1 MYRRFDFDFEGLSVS
16 EIIMVLTV
24 VMIAL
29 IIAIAFSKELSFG
42 EHSGIVVD
50 KQYQAAFVTYTSS
63 NVNGSTISI
72 PTTYPERWT
81 IKLQKDNK
89 ALWVNVSEK
98 EYEEIKIGDC
108 YNCQGE

>member
-1 MYRRFDFDFEGLSVS
+1 MYKRFDFDFEGLSVS
-16 EIIMVLTV
+16 EIIMALTVVLTV
-24 VMIAL
+24 L
-29 IIAIAFSKELSFG
+29 IIVIAFSKELSFG
-42 EHSGIVVD
+42 EYSGIVVD

-63 NVNGSTISI
+63 NVISI